1 MNMKT
6 VLIGALALLLVAERA
21 ASVEPLSTPELAE
34 HCALYYEDREGKD
47 AIFCVRYVQGFI
59 DGAVA
64 TDARVL
70 ENIATEFDGDETFA
84 ERAIRNRI
92 GSRIRLRGPTVYADF
107 CLGELNSL
115 EEVVE
120 KVVDDLANREVLDKD
135 LLARDAVFSTL
146 QREYP
151 CEPDDSAYSIE

>member
-1 MNMKT
+1 MNTKT
-6 VLIGALALLLVAERA
+6 LLLGALALFLLAGRA
-21 ASVEPLSTPELAE
+21 GSVEPLSTPELAK
-34 HCALYYEDREGKD
+34 HCAFYHEDPEGKD

-70 ENIATEFDGDETFA
+70 ENIATEFDNDETFA
-84 ERAIRNRI
+84 ERAIRSRI
-92 GSRIRLRGPTVYADF
+92 GSRVNRRGPTVYADF
-107 CLGELNSL
+107 CLGEPDSL

-120 KVVDDLANREVLDKD
+120 KVVSDLANRKVLDED

-146 QREYP
+146 RREYP
-151 CEPDDSAYSIE
+151 CDPDDAD

>member
-1 MNMKT
+1 MNIKT
-6 VLIGALALLLVAERA
+6 LLFATLMLVALSDRA
-21 ASVEPLSTPELAE
+21 QSVEPLSTPELAE
-34 HCALYYEDREGKD
+34 HCAFYYEDRDGKD

-70 ENIATEFDGDETFA
+70 ENIATEFDKDESFA
-84 ERAIRNRI
+84 DRAIRSRI
-92 GSRIRLRGPTVYADF
+92 GSRINRRGPTVYADF
-107 CLGELNSL
+107 CLGEPDSL

-120 KVVDDLANREVLDKD
+120 HVVDDLANRKVLDED

-151 CEPDDSAYSIE
+151 CNPASDD

>member
-1 MNMKT
+1 MK
-6 VLIGALALLLVAERA
+6 IGILFTSVCALLLVAERA
-21 ASVEPLSTPELAE
+21 NSVEPLSTPELAE
-34 HCALYYEDREGKD
+34 HCAFYYEDRDGKD

-70 ENIATEFDGDETFA
+70 ENVARQFDEDETFT
-84 ERAIRNRI
+84 ERAIRSRI
-92 GSRIRLRGPTVYADF
+92 GSRINRRGPTVYADF
-107 CLGELNSL
+107 CLGEPDSL

-120 KVVDDLANREVLDKD
+120 KVVDDLANRKVLDQD

-146 QREYP
+146 RREYP
-151 CEPDDSAYSIE
+151 CEAADEK

>member
-1 MNMKT
+1 MNIRT
-6 VLIGALALLLVAERA
+6 LFLAAAPLLMLSERA

-34 HCALYYEDREGKD
+34 HCALYYEDKDGKD

-70 ENIATEFDGDETFA
+70 ENIATEFDEDESFA
-84 ERAIRNRI
+84 ERAIRSRI
-92 GSRIRLRGPTVYADF
+92 GSRISLRGPTVYADF
-107 CLGELNSL
+107 CLGESNSL

-120 KVVDDLANREVLDKD
+120 KVVDDLANRKVLDKD

-151 CEPDDSAYSIE
+151 CDPEDDN

>member
-1 MNMKT
+1 MNIKVIVIGT
-6 VLIGALALLLVAERA
+6 VALLLLSNQAS
-21 ASVEPLSTPELAE
+21 SVEPLSTPELAE
-34 HCALYYEDREGKD
+34 HCAFYHDDRDGED

-70 ENIATEFDGDETFA
+70 ENIATQFDEDPTFA
-84 ERAIRNRI
+84 ERAIRSRI
-92 GSRIRLRGPTVYADF
+92 GSRINRRGPTVYADF
-107 CLGELNSL
+107 CLGEPDSL

-120 KVVDDLANREVLDKD
+120 KVVNDLANRKVLDED

-146 QREYP
+146 RREYP
-151 CEPDDSAYSIE
+151 CDSGTDT

>member
-1 MNMKT
+1 MNVKI
-6 VLIGALALLLVAERA
+6 LFISAIALLLLAERA
-21 ASVEPLSTPELAE
+21 SSVEPLSTPELAE
-34 HCALYYEDREGKD
+34 HCALYYEDRDGKD

-70 ENIATEFDGDETFA
+70 ENVASQFDEDESFSD
-84 ERAIRNRI
+84 RAIRNRI

-107 CLGELNSL
+107 CLGEADSL

-120 KVVDDLANREVLDKD
+120 KVVDDLGNRKVLDED

-146 QREYP
+146 RREYP
-151 CEPDDSAYSIE
+151 CDPVSDN

>member
-1 MNMKT
+1 MNTKSL
-6 VLIGALALLLVAERA
+6 LIGALAMLLLAGRAE
-21 ASVEPLSTPELAE
+21 SVEPLSTPELAA
-34 HCALYYEDREGKD
+34 HCAFYYEDRQGAD

-70 ENIATEFDGDETFA
+70 ENIATEFDEDESFTD
-84 ERAIRNRI
+84 RAIRSRI

-107 CLGELNSL
+107 CLGEPDSL
-115 EEVVE
+115 ESVVE
-120 KVVDDLANREVLDKD
+120 KVVDDLASREVLDKE
-135 LLARDAVFSTL
+135 LLARDAVLSTL

-151 CEPDDSAYSIE
+151 CDPDNDR

>member
-1 MNMKT
+1 MNIKA
-6 VLIGALALLLVAERA
+6 LIIGTAALTLLGGAANG
-21 ASVEPLSTPELAE
+21 VEPLSTPELAE
-34 HCALYYEDREGKD
+34 HCSHYYEDREGKD

-70 ENIATEFDGDETFA
+70 ENIATEFDEDETFA

-92 GSRIRLRGPTVYADF
+92 GSRINLRGPTVYADF
-107 CLGELNSL
+107 CLGEPDSL
-115 EEVVE
+115 EAVVE
-120 KVVDDLANREVLDKD
+120 HVVDDLANRKVLDKD

-151 CEPDDSAYSIE
+151 CDPDSDN

>member
-1 MNMKT
+1 MNIKALLVGT
-6 VLIGALALLLVAERA
+6 AALALLGEA
-21 ASVEPLSTPELAE
+21 ANGVEPLSTPELAE
-34 HCALYYEDREGKD
+34 HCAHYYEDREGKD

-70 ENIATEFDGDETFA
+70 ENIAMEFDEDETFA

-92 GSRIRLRGPTVYADF
+92 GSRINLRGPTVYADF
-107 CLGELNSL
+107 CLGEPDSL
-115 EEVVE
+115 EAVV
-120 KVVDDLANREVLDKD
+120 KHVVDDLANRKVLDKD

-146 QREYP
+146 RREYP
-151 CEPDDSAYSIE
+151 CDPDSDN

>member
-1 MNMKT
+1 MNIKT
-6 VLIGALALLLVAERA
+6 LVISALAFLLLSDRAE
-21 ASVEPLSTPELAE
+21 SVEPLSTPELAE
-34 HCALYYEDREGKD
+34 HCAFYHDDREGED

-70 ENIATEFDGDETFA
+70 ENVATEFDADETFG
-84 ERAIRNRI
+84 ERAIRSRI
-92 GSRIRLRGPTVYADF
+92 GSRIKSRGPTVYADF
-107 CLGELNSL
+107 CLGEPDSL

-120 KVVDDLANREVLDKD
+120 KVVDDLANRKVLDEN

-146 QREYP
+146 RREYP
-151 CEPDDSAYSIE
+151 CNPDSND

>member
-1 MNMKT
+1 MNIRT
-6 VLIGALALLLVAERA
+6 IIFATFALFVFSDRA
-21 ASVEPLSTPELAE
+21 QSVEPLSTPELAE
-34 HCALYYEDREGKD
+34 HCAFYYDDREGKD

-70 ENIATEFDGDETFA
+70 ENIATEFDDDETFA
-84 ERAIRNRI
+84 DRAIRSRI
-92 GSRIRLRGPTVYADF
+92 GSRINRRGPTVYADF
-107 CLGELNSL
+107 CLGEPDSL

-146 QREYP
+146 RREYP
-151 CEPDDSAYSIE
+151 CDPDSDS

>member
-1 MNMKT
+1 MNT
-6 VLIGALALLLVAERA
+6 RTLLLGAIALLLLAERA
-21 ASVEPLSTPELAE
+21 WSVEPLSTPELAE
-34 HCALYYEDREGKD
+34 HCVLYHDDPDGKD

-70 ENIATEFDGDETFA
+70 ENIATEFEQDETFA
-84 ERAIRNRI
+84 ERAIRSRI
-92 GSRIRLRGPTVYADF
+92 GSRVNRRGPTVYADF
-107 CLGELNSL
+107 CLGEPDSL

-120 KVVDDLANREVLDKD
+120 KVVDDLANRKVLDED

-146 QREYP
+146 RREYP
-151 CEPDDSAYSIE
+151 CSPDEEG